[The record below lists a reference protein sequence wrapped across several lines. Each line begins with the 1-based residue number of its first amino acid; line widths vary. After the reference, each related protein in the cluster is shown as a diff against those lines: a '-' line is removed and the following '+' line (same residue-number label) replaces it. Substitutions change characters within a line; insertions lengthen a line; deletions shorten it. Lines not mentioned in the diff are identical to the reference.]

1 MNLNNHFINFCKNN
15 NLEINSDQIDIIKK
29 LNNFYNNNFNKSFLK
44 KFFSKKKTKIIFL
57 FTWKCRCRKNHV
69 IKFFF

>member
-29 LNNFYNNNFNKSFLK
+29 LNNFYNINFNKSFLK
-44 KFFSKKKTKIIFL
+44 KFFSKKNQNYL
-57 FTWKCRCRKNHV
+57 FIYMEV
-69 IKFFF
+69 

>member
-29 LNNFYNNNFNKSFLK
+29 LNNFYNINFNKSFLN
-44 KFFSKKKTKIIFL
+44 KFFSKKNQNYL
-57 FTWKCRCRKNHV
+57 FIYMEV
-69 IKFFF
+69 